1 QPQFLVRGELTG
13 RTSGTRHSVAVQ
25 RNLAGELV
33 MRRQGETL
41 RSAAALADSLPILV
55 INAHSFELLNGEPDN
70 RRRFLDW
77 GLFHVEHSHRASR
90 RSFQRALSQRN
101 QLLRRGNI
109 SSIELESWTH
119 DFASHGEAVALARQQ
134 FLDRLAKPFSNLIDA
149 LVPELRDVSLNYR
162 QGWAGQTSLQE
173 ALNNSADADVER
185 GFTHIG
191 PQRADV
197 RVMVAG
203 RSAAET
209 LSRGQQKLVV
219 CALKLAQG
227 QVLNQASGRRALWL
241 IDDLPSELD
250 ADKTARVC
258 MALSEQ
264 DSQSMITCVD
274 RGSIDSQAFGGGAG
288 CSVFH
293 VEHGCVTAAV

>member
-1 QPQFLVRGELTG
+1 
-13 RTSGTRHSVAVQ
+13 
-25 RNLAGELV
+25 
-33 MRRQGETL
+33 
-41 RSAAALADSLPILV
+41 
-55 INAHSFELLNGEPDN
+55 
-70 RRRFLDW
+70 
-77 GLFHVEHSHRASR
+77 
-90 RSFQRALSQRN
+90 
-101 QLLRRGNI
+101 
-109 SSIELESWTH
+109 LESWTH

-134 FLDRLAKPFSNLIDA
+134 FLDRLAKPFSSLIDA
-149 LVPELRDVSLNYR
+149 LVPELQDVSLNYR
-162 QGWAGQTSLQE
+162 RGWGGQISLQE
-173 ALNNSADADVER
+173 ALKNSTGADLER
-185 GFTHIG
+185 GFTHVG

-227 QVLNQASGRRALWL
+227 QVLNQANGRSALWL

-258 MALSEQ
+258 AALSEQ

-274 RGSIDSQAFGGGAG
+274 RGSIHSQLFGIGAE

-293 VEHGCVTAAV
+293 VEQGRVTVAGSRAMFRD